1 MKPAA
6 LLEVRDICLVLGER
20 PVLQDVSFQVIAG
33 ETRVILGASGSG
45 KTTILKLI
53 LGLIKPDRGTIFVD
67 GYDITPL
74 GERELQTW
82 RQRMAMV
89 FQGAALFDSLSV
101 GENVGYRLWDR
112 RTMDDSAIEKII
124 LESLRFVGLDD
135 MAAKMPGELSGG
147 MRKRVGI
154 ARAVATGAEIIL
166 YDEPTAGLDPLNT
179 CVINR
184 LILTLKTRGATQ
196 VIVTHDLDTAY
207 RVADR
212 IVMIA
217 HGRVLFEGT
226 GQELKSSGDPDVR
239 AFIDAPAMCD
249 QEAII
254 AATKNGDM
262 PVDA

>member
-1 MKPAA
+1 MKPGA
-6 LLEVRDICLVLGER
+6 LLAVRNVCLVLGER
-20 PVLQDVSFQVIAG
+20 PVLRDVSFQVRAG

-53 LGLIKPDRGTIFVD
+53 LGLLKPDTGEIVVD
-67 GYDITPL
+67 GHEITRL
-74 GERELQTW
+74 SERELQPW

-89 FQGAALFDSLSV
+89 FQGAALFDSLTV
-101 GENVGYRLWDR
+101 AENVGYRLWDR
-112 RTMDDSAIEKII
+112 RTMDDDAIEKTIR
-124 LESLRFVGLDD
+124 ESLRFVGLED
-135 MAAKMPGELSGG
+135 MADKMPGELSGG

-154 ARAVATGAEIIL
+154 ARAVATGAEILL

-179 CVINR
+179 CLINR
-184 LILTLKTRGATQ
+184 LMLTLKARGTTQ

-217 HGRVLFEGT
+217 HGRVLFDGT
-226 GQELKSSGDPDVR
+226 GRELQSSLNPDVR

-249 QEAII
+249 HEAIMVT
-254 AATKNGDM
+254 TKQGDM
-262 PVDA
+262 PIDP